1 MPSTISVGTA
11 GAVNAKLGGVPH
23 IHYFDFYSRG
33 RGQVI
38 RLLCEDAGI
47 AYTDT
52 RYTFDEFPNHKDSRL
67 GEMNPLKA
75 VPVIELNG
83 KILTQSYA
91 ILRSWARQ
99 LGAYDG
105 TTEEEKYSVD
115 LICDLGADCMFNPP
129 FSLLVVTYRGEADFC
144 C

>member
-1 MPSTISVGTA
+1 MPSTTNVGTESTA
-11 GAVNAKLGGVPH
+11 NKKLGGIPH
-23 IHYFDFYSRG
+23 IHYFDFFSRG

-52 RYTFDEFPNHKDSRL
+52 RYTFDEFPSHKDSKL

-91 ILRSWARQ
+91 ILRSWSRQ
-99 LGAYDG
+99 LGEYDG
-105 TTEEEKYSVD
+105 VTEEERYFVD
-115 LICDLGADCMFNPP
+115 LVNDLGVDCEF
-129 FSLLVVTYRGEADFC
+129 
-144 C
+144 